1 MLSLANVP
9 AGEHIMKLNN
19 AKIKAA
25 QLKNGQNR
33 LKMTD
38 GNGLHLLL
46 LKSGKYWRLNYRY
59 MGKHKTLAFG
69 TYPLLSLK
77 EAREKCIEAKKLLLQ
92 GIDPS
97 VDKKKKKQD
106 AFIQTQAC
114 TFQAIAEEWHQKQT
128 KNWVP
133 KTAQHRRSS
142 LTKHIYPWLGDKK
155 LHEIRAIDVL
165 EICRRVERAGHNE
178 QAHRIK
184 MICSQVLR
192 YGIAIGLISHDPTR
206 DLNGALEPIKTKHH
220 PCITEPQQVGA
231 LMRAIDAHQGTFVV
245 HCALKLSPYVFLRPV
260 ELRTLEWNEVNF
272 AQRIITIAPHK
283 MKMRETHII
292 PLSEQSTK
300 ILKEIQELTADGKFV
315 FPGAR
320 SSARPM
326 SDAAINAALRKLGY
340 DTKSE
345 HCAHGFRGMASTL
358 LHEQGYNTDVI
369 ERQLAHKEGNAIK
382 AAYNHARHL
391 PERIKMMQDWANYLD
406 SLRDNLPTY

>member
-1 MLSLANVP
+1 
-9 AGEHIMKLNN
+9 
-19 AKIKAA
+19 
-25 QLKNGQNR
+25 
-33 LKMTD
+33 
-38 GNGLHLLL
+38 
-46 LKSGKYWRLNYRY
+46 
-59 MGKHKTLAFG
+59 
-69 TYPLLSLK
+69 
-77 EAREKCIEAKKLLLQ
+77 
-92 GIDPS
+92 
-97 VDKKKKKQD
+97 
-106 AFIQTQAC
+106 
-114 TFQAIAEEWHQKQT
+114 
-128 KNWVP
+128 
-133 KTAQHRRSS
+133 
-142 LTKHIYPWLGDKK
+142 
-155 LHEIRAIDVL
+155 
-165 EICRRVERAGHNE
+165 
-178 QAHRIK
+178 
-184 MICSQVLR
+184 
-192 YGIAIGLISHDPTR
+192 
-206 DLNGALEPIKTKHH
+206 
-220 PCITEPQQVGA
+220 
-231 LMRAIDAHQGTFVV
+231 MRAIDAHQGTFVV